1 MPWTI
6 TFWLIPVQ
14 VENDQIFTS
23 IDIHLL
29 PFRFSPKEYWET
41 YTNEVINY
49 LAFWQQPHADI
60 STETNHWEALTDVCE
75 TGHCTSGSVE
85 HRHLATGLEP
95 IRPILVESNSLK
107 LEFKLILCNPRF
119 LLDS

>member
-1 MPWTI
+1 MI
-6 TFWLIPVQ
+6 KSLLR
-14 VENDQIFTS
+14 

-60 STETNHWEALTDVCE
+60 WTETNHWEALTDVCE

-95 IRPILVESNSLK
+95 ITYLNWAAVTTADHTDRDEVTKEMRSTTKWTSWK
-107 LEFKLILCNPRF
+107 LNNKREAFT
-119 LLDS
+119 